1 MTSKKISELAKA
13 DFSRGDD
20 LIPVSTG
27 LNAGETP
34 STKKMSKAL
43 FSMSEGAGKVYS
55 KILSLEPIH
64 YWPMELPFFGA
75 IDEITGDVA
84 TITPDTRSHA
94 LQGPSVSG
102 ATRNLVRFD
111 GTIHHV
117 TSQQISI
124 SSDITCVSVIR
135 SVANGLRIFGCS
147 SSNDFQGW
155 RLFVSSAGGLVFR
168 VGTGSGF
175 VDIAT
180 SSAIAPLLKSLVVV
194 WTFDTTDGHK
204 IYVNNVLAATSA
216 NVTPISP
223 STLPFQLGHGIA
235 GTVSAQYNGTMQDVA
250 IFDKVLTPT
259 EILELSNMILGV

>member
-1 MTSKKISELAKA
+1 MSEIKISELPLAEKVR
-13 DFSRGDD
+13 SDD
-20 LIPVSTG
+20 VFVVSTG
-27 LNAGETP
+27 LRTGEEP
-34 STKKMSKAL
+34 ETKKITRAIAN
-43 FSMSEGAGKVYS
+43 MSEGAGAVYS

-84 TITPDTRSHA
+84 AITPDTRTHA

-111 GTIHHV
+111 GSLHHV

-135 SVANGLRIFGCS
+135 NIANSLRIFGCS
-147 SSNDFQGW
+147 SSNEFQGW
-155 RLFVSSAGGLVFR
+155 RLSVPSAGGLVFR

-175 VDIAT
+175 VNITT
-180 SSAIAPLLKSLVVV
+180 SSAIAPLLKALVVV

-223 STLPFQLGHGIA
+223 STVPFELGHGIA

-259 EILELSNMILGV
+259 EILELSNMILGT